1 MRTQPVPGRGLL
13 SVNPDMRR
21 LPGQT
26 EFLVLASSLVPK
38 SLSTNVTL
46 AGARDPLYGEN
57 VGIWEL
63 KCWKRLEIKGW
74 IQAIGFTGRK
84 WEQHPQSPQLHAGH
98 ATGLYWW
105 HWLEDGA
112 FGVSR
117 AGRDGAGEDEEWGK
131 EAL

>member
-1 MRTQPVPGRGLL
+1 MGKMSVFGSSSVGRGWKL
-13 SVNPDMRR
+13 R
-21 LPGQT
+21 
-26 EFLVLASSLVPK
+26 
-38 SLSTNVTL
+38 
-46 AGARDPLYGEN
+46 
-57 VGIWEL
+57 VGF
-63 KCWKRLEIKGW
+63 K
-74 IQAIGFTGRK
+74 QGRK
-84 WEQHPQSPQLHAGH
+84 REQHPQSPQLHAGR